1 MQEVGRI
8 IKVSGPLIVAEGMRN
23 CKMFDVVRVSENNLI
38 GEIIELRDDRASIQV
53 YEETS
58 GLGTG
63 EKVVSTEA
71 ELRYP
76 CDSCGIFPCRLKVYN
91 EDPLAVA
98 REFEEYGFRRLHI
111 VDLDGAKSKHIV
123 NYRVL
128 EQIASATGLVID
140 FGGGIKTDE
149 DVRIAIESGAGMVTI
164 GSVAVTSPD
173 LFLSWLQQYGAERV
187 ILGADV
193 RDRKIAINGW
203 KEESAQELIP
213 FLKNFLEQGV
223 QQVLCTDISKDGML
237 QGTSVALYQEVM
249 ETFPECKLIASGG
262 AGCLADIQT
271 LNDAHIPA
279 VVFGKAIYEGR
290 IKLNELA
297 RWAEN
302 QI

>member
-1 MQEVGRI
+1 M
-8 IKVSGPLIVAEGMRN
+8 LIFPAIDLKDR
-23 CKMFDVVRVSENNLI
+23 KVVRLYKGDFTTVHQVA
-38 GEIIELRDDRASIQV
+38 DDPIA
-53 YEETS
+53 TA
-58 GLGTG
+58 GAFLAAG
-63 EKVVSTEA
+63 A
-71 ELRYP
+71 RY
-76 CDSCGIFPCRLKVYN
+76 I
-91 EDPLAVA
+91 
-98 REFEEYGFRRLHI
+98 HM

-262 AGCLADIQT
+262 VGCLADIQT